1 MNEPEPKITGSRI
14 KAQRGKKNS
23 VDPCRPYAYN
33 VEKEITR
40 SGKVEDTA
48 TVFLTNRECQY
59 RCLMCDLWKN
69 TTDYTVP
76 VGAIPEQIKWAL
88 DHLPAAKQLKLYNSG
103 SFFDRKAIP
112 PEDFRDIAD
121 LVSGF
126 ETLIVESHPMLIDN
140 ECLRF
145 REMLKPE
152 LQVAM
157 GLETVH
163 PEVLRRLN
171 KMMTPHDFR
180 RASVFLNENGIPSRA
195 FILLRPPFLTEKE
208 GIYWAKKSIDFAFDS
223 GTECCVIIPVRSGN
237 GAMDFLAE
245 NGYFHQPEIRSLEE
259 VIEYG
264 ISLNAGRVFADLWDI
279 ERFSTCG
286 LCSENRIK
294 RLESMNFS
302 QKIPP
307 PVNCK
312 CCS

>member
-1 MNEPEPKITGSRI
+1 MNDHGPEISGSMI
-14 KAQRGKKNS
+14 KARRGKKNN
-23 VDPCRPYAYN
+23 VDPFRPYAYN
-33 VEKEITR
+33 IEKELTR
-40 SGKVEDTA
+40 SGRVEETA

-69 TTDYTVP
+69 TTDESVP
-76 VGAIPEQIKWAL
+76 SGAIPEQIRWAL
-88 DHLPAAKQLKLYNSG
+88 GQLPSAKHLKLYNSG

-112 PEDFRDIAD
+112 PEDYKGIAD

-126 ETLIVESHPMLIDN
+126 ETVIVESHPGLIDS
-140 ECLRF
+140 ECIRF
-145 REMLKPE
+145 RDMLKPE

-171 KMMTPHDFR
+171 KMMTSEDFR
-180 RASVFLNENGIPSRA
+180 KSGCFLRENGIPFRA

-208 GIYWAKKSIDFAFDS
+208 GVYWAKKSIDFAFDT

-237 GAMDFLAE
+237 GAMDNLFE

-259 VIEYG
+259 VLEYG

-279 ERFSTCG
+279 EKFSTCD
-286 LCSENRIK
+286 LCSEKRIK
-294 RLESMNFS
+294 RLELMNFS
-302 QKIPP
+302 QEIQP
-307 PVNCK
+307 PVNSK